1 MQAALRLHG
10 TEAAMKTI
18 IQNISK
24 HITLETGEMKQSVTK
39 EISRKLQDKDFT
51 FLSGRDMCSL
61 LLQETPDLD
70 KAWDLFQDSWNRLK
84 RDTFMADG
92 GRYRLRRH
100 AVYRK
105 AAYDSVISPIAY
117 RPHYQSL
124 DHNGLN
130 GGVARYFSPIESAT
144 CSNRVLREILSM
156 CREVFCH
163 LAPECDWDIEVHQF
177 RIVTCGAAASPTPE
191 GVHRDG
197 VDFVFMMMV
206 NRQQVRGGAT
216 FLYDQSGALLHQHT
230 LSDAMESAF
239 INDNHT
245 FHGVSPITPVTPD
258 SYGYRDMLV
267 ITFRKA

>member
-1 MQAALRLHG
+1 MQTALRLQG
-10 TEAAMKTI
+10 IEAAMKTI

-24 HITLETGEMKQSVTK
+24 YRALETNEMEQGVTK
-39 EISRKLQDKDFT
+39 KIAQRLITEDFS
-51 FLSGRDMCSL
+51 FLSARQMCRFLWNDIDGLRD
-61 LLQETPDLD
+61 
-70 KAWDLFQDSWNRLK
+70 AWRTFQDSWNRLK

-105 AAYDSVISPIAY
+105 AAYDSVIFPIAY

-144 CSNRVLREILSM
+144 CSNRVLRKILSM

-163 LAPECDWDIEVHQF
+163 LAPECGWDIEVHQF
-177 RIVTCGAAASPTPE
+177 RIVSCGAAASPTPE
-191 GVHRDG
+191 GIHRDG

-206 NRQQVRGGAT
+206 NRQRVRGGAT

-230 LSDAMESAF
+230 MSNAMESAF
-239 INDNHT
+239 INDQHI
-245 FHGVSPITPVTPD
+245 FHGVSPITPATPEKH
-258 SYGYRDMLV
+258 GYRDMLV

>member
-1 MQAALRLHG
+1 
-10 TEAAMKTI
+10 
-18 IQNISK
+18 
-24 HITLETGEMKQSVTK
+24 MKQRVTG
-39 EISRKLQDKDFT
+39 EISRQLKDKDFT

-61 LLQETPDLD
+61 LLQETANLHE
-70 KAWDLFQDSWNRLK
+70 AWDLFQDSWNRLK

-100 AVYRK
+100 TVYRM
-105 AAYDSVISPIAY
+105 AACDSVISPIAY

-130 GGVARYFSPIESAT
+130 GGVARFFSPIESAT
-144 CSNRVLREILSM
+144 CSNRVLGKILSM
-156 CREVFCH
+156 CREVFGN

-245 FHGVSPITPVTPD
+245 LHGVSPITPATPD

>member
-1 MQAALRLHG
+1 
-10 TEAAMKTI
+10 MKTI
-18 IQNISK
+18 IQNISSRRAS
-24 HITLETGEMKQSVTK
+24 ETIQMKQSVT
-39 EISRKLQDKDFT
+39 EAISKKLGSEDFT
-51 FLSGRDMCSL
+51 FLSGHTLYTL
-61 LLQETPDLD
+61 LLDEATDLHE
-70 KAWDLFQDSWNRLK
+70 AWARFKDSWSRLK

-100 AVYRK
+100 AIYRMTTH
-105 AAYDSVISPIAY
+105 DRVISPIAY

-144 CSNRVLREILSM
+144 CSNRVLNKILTL
-156 CREVFCH
+156 CGDVFCN
-163 LAPECDWDIEVHQF
+163 LAPGCDWHIEVHQF

-197 VDFVFMMMV
+197 VDFVFMMMID
-206 NRQQVRGGAT
+206 RQQINGGAT
-216 FLYDQSGALLHQHT
+216 FLYDQSGAMLHQHT
-230 LSDAMESAF
+230 LMDAMESAF
-239 INDNHT
+239 INDQSI
-245 FHGVSPITPVTPD
+245 FHGVSPIIPASPD